1 MCDFVRVPFSY
12 SPVLDSRFEHESGSG
27 DRTFESQMKDS
38 LVSGKGEQI
47 VSFIRPFHIS
57 AMKDFVFPLKY
68 FHSWLTDPICVYL
81 IIQVSFSDN

>member
-38 LVSGKGEQI
+38 LFSGKGGNS
-47 VSFIRPFHIS
+47 SFIYLVKKISVRP
-57 AMKDFVFPLKY
+57 KE
-68 FHSWLTDPICVYL
+68 
-81 IIQVSFSDN
+81 NE